1 MTEADAL
8 VLEIAPEVAHP
19 GGRHVDTVLVTGPW
33 LAGCSSLAAA
43 LRQSMPDVT
52 IAERDE
58 LGGDI
63 PAVVVFA
70 VSAAAPLVESDC
82 VLLDDA
88 AVSTDAVVGVV
99 TKIDVHQRWREVLD
113 ADRGVV
119 SGHCPRY
126 QAMPWIGVAAAPQ
139 LGEAEVGE
147 LVEVLRRLLADP
159 ALARRN
165 RLRQW
170 ESHLLATR
178 SGYDEAA
185 DDREVRAQR
194 LRRRRAELLSESRLD
209 RSQRTIALRSQIQQA
224 KVQLAFFSRSRC
236 TSVLS
241 ELQEDAAA
249 MTRRRLPQFPTYVA
263 QRVDEVVAEVDDGV
277 TEHLADVAQE
287 LRLPAVPA
295 PARPVPPPVG
305 APGLRSRRLENRLVM
320 LLGAAFGLGVA
331 LTLSRLLADLAPGL
345 AVLGA
350 VACALVGLAV
360 TVWVIGT
367 RGLLQDRAV
376 LDRWAGEVM
385 AATRAVTDQLV
396 ATRVLA
402 AESAMTAS
410 LAEQEE
416 SARRQV
422 AEQVHSIDAQ
432 LREQALART
441 HAAAARD
448 EAAPALA
455 RAVAAVRAE
464 LRRLTTG
471 E

>member
-1 MTEADAL
+1 VTGVDELVRGIVPDVAD
-8 VLEIAPEVAHP
+8 P
-19 GGRHVDTVLVTGPW
+19 GGRRVDTVLVTGPW
-33 LAGCSSLAAA
+33 LAGCTSLVAA
-43 LRQSMPDVT
+43 LRERMPDVT
-52 IAERDE
+52 VAERDE
-58 LGGDI
+58 LGGDL

-82 VLLDDA
+82 VLLDEA
-88 AVSTDAVVGVV
+88 AARTDAVVGVV

-113 ADRGVV
+113 ADRALLR
-119 SGHCPRY
+119 GHRPRY

-139 LGEAEVGE
+139 LGESRVDD
-147 LVEVLRRLLADP
+147 LVSALRRQLDDVE
-159 ALARRN
+159 LARRN
-165 RLRQW
+165 RLREW
-170 ESHLLATR
+170 EFHLQAIR
-178 SGYDEAA
+178 SGYDDAA
-185 DDREVRAQR
+185 DDREIRAQR
-194 LRRRRAELLSESRLD
+194 LRRRRAELLSECRLD

-224 KVQLAFFSRSRC
+224 RVQLAFFGRSRC

-249 MTRRRLPQFPTYVA
+249 MTRRRLPQFPGYVE
-263 QRVDEVVAEVDDGV
+263 QRVDEVVGEVDDGV
-277 TEHLADVAQE
+277 SAHLADVAQE

-295 PARPVPPPVG
+295 PARPAAPVIG
-305 APGLRSRRLENRLVM
+305 APALRSRRLENRLFM
-320 LLGAAFGLGVA
+320 LLGAGFGLGVA
-331 LTLSRLLADLAPGL
+331 LTLSRLLADLAPGP

-376 LDRWAGEVM
+376 LDRWVGEVM
-385 AATRAVTDQLV
+385 SATRAVTDQVV

-410 LAEQEE
+410 LAGREE
-416 SARRQV
+416 ASRREV
-422 AEQVHSIDAQ
+422 AEQVNTLDAQ

-441 HAAAARD
+441 RAAAARD
-448 EAAPALA
+448 DAAPALD
-455 RAVAAVRAE
+455 RALAAVRAE
-464 LRRLTTG
+464 LGRITTG